1 MDFLSLIGA
10 KPPLVLGLDP
20 RPQHHPAGI
29 GDIRAHALSLMEALK
44 PYLAAVKPQAAFFEA
59 LGAEG
64 YALFIELAREARA
77 MGLPVL
83 FDVKRGDV
91 PSTASAYARAYLEAF
106 PGSAVTVSPL
116 LGEDSLLPFFEA
128 AAQSGGMVFVLV
140 RTSNP
145 GAGEFFELETERGMF
160 WEVLLEKTEAWNRCF
175 GGRVGAV
182 IGATHEEA
190 LETARERFAGWILAP
205 GVGAQGGEA
214 RPLARVLYPLSRAL
228 MYPGGKVD
236 VAESERAAKA
246 LLLRLGF

>member
-1 MDFLSLIGA
+1 
-10 KPPLVLGLDP
+10 
-20 RPQHHPAGI
+20 
-29 GDIRAHALSLMEALK
+29 MEALG
-44 PYLAAVKPQAAFFEA
+44 PHLAAVKPQAAFFEV

-64 YALFIELAREARA
+64 YALFLELAREARA
-77 MGLPVL
+77 LGLPVL

-91 PSTASAYARAYLEAF
+91 PSTANAYARAYLEAF
-106 PGSAVTVSPL
+106 PGSAITVNPL

-145 GAGEFFELETERGMF
+145 GAREFFELETAAGTL
-160 WEVLLEKTEAWNRCF
+160 WEVLLEKAEAWNRRF
-175 GGRVGAV
+175 GGRVGV
-182 IGATHEEA
+182 VVGATHEGA
-190 LETARERFAGWILAP
+190 LEAARERFSGWILAP

-214 RPLARVLYPLSRAL
+214 RPMARVLYPLSRAL

-236 VAESERAAKA
+236 VAESQRAAKA